1 MAKSIENSID
11 FAAKRQVWQQ
21 MIVKIIRPMLIA
33 MSIWQTA
40 MLFCCAAKLRG
51 EKLFRFPPLYN
62 HYTTAGQTLQSQKSP
77 EHGAKSLLKG
87 RLILSV
93 VPLGGQ
99 QKERVLCP
107 QAQQQLFQRALRL
120 RRL

>member
-11 FAAKRQVWQQ
+11 FAAKRQVWQR
-21 MIVKIIRPMLIA
+21 MILKIIRPM
-33 MSIWQTA
+33 Q
-40 MLFCCAAKLRG
+40 
-51 EKLFRFPPLYN
+51 LFRFPPLYN